1 MGRMLLNNWSTM
13 VLDGFGV
20 SVWISGLPVM
30 CCNCSGNP
38 QMHQVTALD
47 IAMDWT
53 LSINSLAEVFT
64 HGATKRLAVWSP
76 SVEEV
81 TPISLY
87 RVGFEDV
94 LLRLEDAKSQ
104 NKWKVWILW
113 VIHGNPQRTHVKACL
128 IVFDSIRS
136 SEFCTDLDGSADK
149 TQIEQNGACLERG
162 RLPCCVMTARN
173 DQPIHE
179 LFFPRVGDALCG
191 EDPMAPA
198 KHRWWWWSDYS
209 IVPDISGEF
218 RKGFVIIHM

>member
-1 MGRMLLNNWSTM
+1 M
-13 VLDGFGV
+13 
-20 SVWISGLPVM
+20 
-30 CCNCSGNP
+30 
-38 QMHQVTALD
+38 
-47 IAMDWT
+47 
-53 LSINSLAEVFT
+53 
-64 HGATKRLAVWSP
+64 
-76 SVEEV
+76 
-81 TPISLY
+81 
-87 RVGFEDV
+87 

-104 NKWKVWILW
+104 NKLEVWILW

-191 EDPMAPA
+191 EDWGGSYGPSKTSLMM
-198 KHRWWWWSDYS
+198 
-209 IVPDISGEF
+209 V
-218 RKGFVIIHM
+218 V